1 MKMEGICGATQGFE
15 AVMRLQEKSD
25 SVRVRGNMES
35 GLSLNERED
44 QALDWFVR
52 RTDGLDAAEEQSFQE
67 WLQADPAHAAAYAQ
81 WEGDW
86 RQMDAAP
93 AHGIE
98 RLRANL
104 ARDKAALAAA
114 EQAVQQ
120 QQTERTS
127 SSSWFARAASAFAGT
142 FSSPRAMSA
151 FAGLAMLI
159 VGAAAWNYWWQPAF
173 NETYTTA
180 RGEQADIALP
190 DGSRLQLDTA
200 TRAEVALYRGHRDL
214 TLPEGQV
221 RLQVEKDADRPFDV
235 LAGPLRITVVGTRFA
250 VRYTPEIPG
259 RDGVRVA
266 VEEGRVRVARAGWFG
281 DKGEVEL
288 TAGQQIVANA
298 NGTLGVVSTVAIAD
312 VAPWRDSRVSFD
324 DVPLQQVLAEF
335 ERYGDSGMTV
345 RDPAV
350 AAMRITGTFDPRRLD
365 NFKRVL
371 PQALPV
377 RLAHSG
383 GQTEI
388 VSIR

>member
-15 AVMRLQEKSD
+15 AVMRLHQKSD
-25 SVRVRGNMES
+25 SVRMRENMES
-35 GLSLNERED
+35 GLALNERED

-67 WLQADPAHAAAYAQ
+67 WLQADPAHATAYAQ
-81 WEGDW
+81 WDGDW
-86 RQMDAAP
+86 RQLDAVP

-98 RLRANL
+98 QLRANL
-104 ARDKAALAAA
+104 ARDKAAMAAA
-114 EQAVQQ
+114 AQAAERQQAERPEQ
-120 QQTERTS
+120 S
-127 SSSWFARAASAFAGT
+127 SPGSWFSRASGAF
-142 FSSPRAMSA
+142 FSPRAMSA
-151 FAGLAMLI
+151 FAGFVMLI
-159 VGAAAWNYWWQPAF
+159 AGAAVWNYWWQPVF
-173 NETYTTA
+173 SETYTTA

-200 TRAEVALYRGHRDL
+200 TTAELALYRGHRDL
-214 TLPEGQV
+214 TLPQGQV
-221 RLQVEKDADRPFDV
+221 RLHVKSDADRPFDV

-298 NGTLGVVSTVAIAD
+298 NGTLGMVSSVAIAD

-365 NFKRVL
+365 NFRRVL

-377 RLAHSG
+377 RLAQSG
-383 GQTEI
+383 GLTEI
-388 VSIR
+388 LPIR

>member
-1 MKMEGICGATQGFE
+1 
-15 AVMRLQEKSD
+15 
-25 SVRVRGNMES
+25 MES

-67 WLQADPAHAAAYAQ
+67 WLHADPAHAAAYAQ

-86 RQMDAAP
+86 RWLDAAP
-93 AHGIE
+93 AQGIAQ
-98 RLRANL
+98 LRANL
-104 ARDKAALAAA
+104 ARDKTAMAAVHAAPHPQQA
-114 EQAVQQ
+114 RQPEQ
-120 QQTERTS
+120 S
-127 SSSWFARAASAFAGT
+127 SRASWFSRLSGAF
-142 FSSPRAMSA
+142 FSPRAMSA
-151 FAGLAMLI
+151 FAGFVMLI
-159 VGAAAWNYWWQPAF
+159 AGAAAWNYWWQPVF
-173 NETYTTA
+173 SETYRTA

-200 TRAEVALYRGHRDL
+200 TTAALALYRGHRDL
-214 TLPEGQV
+214 TLPEGQI
-221 RLQVEKDADRPFDV
+221 RLQVKSDVDRPFDV

-298 NGTLGVVSTVAIAD
+298 NGTLGVVSSVAIAD
-312 VAPWRDSRVSFD
+312 VAPWRDSRISFD

-335 ERYGDSGMTV
+335 ARYGDSGMTV

-350 AAMRITGTFDPRRLD
+350 AAMRITGSFDPRRLD
-365 NFKRVL
+365 NFRRVL

-377 RLAHSG
+377 RLSRSG
-383 GQTEI
+383 DVTEI

>member
-1 MKMEGICGATQGFE
+1 MKMEGACGATQGFE
-15 AVMRLQEKSD
+15 AIMRLLRKSD
-25 SVRVRGNMES
+25 SVRMRENMES

-67 WLQADPAHAAAYAQ
+67 WLHADPAHAAAYAQ

-86 RQMDAAP
+86 RQLDAAP
-93 AHGIE
+93 AQGIAQ
-98 RLRANL
+98 LRANL
-104 ARDKAALAAA
+104 ARDKAATHAVSYRQQARQP
-114 EQAVQQ
+114 EQ
-120 QQTERTS
+120 S
-127 SSSWFARAASAFAGT
+127 SRASWFSRLSGAF
-142 FSSPRAMSA
+142 FSPRAMSA
-151 FAGLAMLI
+151 CAGLVMLI
-159 VGAAAWNYWWQPAF
+159 AGAAAWNYWWQPVF
-173 NETYTTA
+173 SETYRTA

-200 TRAEVALYRGHRDL
+200 TTAALALYRGRRDL
-214 TLPEGQV
+214 TLPEGQI
-221 RLQVEKDADRPFDV
+221 RLQVKSDADRPFDV

-298 NGTLGVVSTVAIAD
+298 NGTLGVVSSVAIAD
-312 VAPWRDSRVSFD
+312 VAPWRDSRISFD

-335 ERYGDSGMTV
+335 ARYGDSGMTV

-350 AAMRITGTFDPRRLD
+350 AAMRITGSFDPRRLD
-365 NFKRVL
+365 NFRRIL

-377 RLAHSG
+377 RLARSG
-383 GQTEI
+383 DVTEI